1 MYLAIYTLVSYMQ
14 PIIIKKGKKLKVVS
28 KEYKDWLEPD
38 LLSLGKIQDGLK
50 NRSPAQVCNATGLS
64 RHTVYRVR
72 DGAIDNVN
80 YETVKVLSDYFLTER

>member
-14 PIIIKKGKKLKVVS
+14 PINVKKGKKVKVVS

>member
-1 MYLAIYTLVSYMQ
+1 VQ
-14 PIIIKKGKKLKVVS
+14 PNNAKKRKKMKVVS

-38 LLSLGKIQDGLK
+38 LLSLSKIQDGLK

-80 YETVKVLSDYFLTER
+80 YETVKVLSDYFLAEQ

>member
-1 MYLAIYTLVSYMQ
+1 MQ
-14 PIIIKKGKKLKVVS
+14 PINVKKGKKVNVVS
-28 KEYKDWLEPD
+28 KEYNEWLQPD

-50 NRSPAQVCNATGLS
+50 NKSPAEVCNATGLS

-80 YETVKVLSDYFLTER
+80 YETVKVLSDYFLSNK

>member
-1 MYLAIYTLVSYMQ
+1 M
-14 PIIIKKGKKLKVVS
+14 KVVS

-80 YETVKVLSDYFLTER
+80 YETVKVLSDYFLTEK

>member
-1 MYLAIYTLVSYMQ
+1 MQ
-14 PIIIKKGKKLKVVS
+14 PINLKKGKKVKVVS

>member
-1 MYLAIYTLVSYMQ
+1 MQ

-80 YETVKVLSDYFLTER
+80 YETVKVLSDYFLTDK

>member
-1 MYLAIYTLVSYMQ
+1 MQ

-80 YETVKVLSDYFLTER
+80 YETVKVLSDYFLTEK

>member
-1 MYLAIYTLVSYMQ
+1 MQ

>member
-1 MYLAIYTLVSYMQ
+1 MQ
-14 PIIIKKGKKLKVVS
+14 PNNLKKGKKVKVVS

>member
-1 MYLAIYTLVSYMQ
+1 ML
-14 PIIIKKGKKLKVVS
+14 KKGKKVKVVS

>member
-1 MYLAIYTLVSYMQ
+1 M
-14 PIIIKKGKKLKVVS
+14 KVVS
-28 KEYKDWLEPD
+28 KEYKDWLELD

-50 NRSPAQVCNATGLS
+50 NRSPAQVCNVTGLS

-80 YETVKVLSDYFLTER
+80 YETVKVLSDYFLLRDKK

>member
-14 PIIIKKGKKLKVVS
+14 PINVKKEKKVKVVS
-28 KEYKDWLEPD
+28 KEYNDWLEPD

>member
-1 MYLAIYTLVSYMQ
+1 MQ
-14 PIIIKKGKKLKVVS
+14 PINVKKGKKVKVVS

>member
-1 MYLAIYTLVSYMQ
+1 MQ
-14 PIIIKKGKKLKVVS
+14 PNNAKKGKKVKVVS

-80 YETVKVLSDYFLTER
+80 YETVKVLSDYFLAEQ

>member
-1 MYLAIYTLVSYMQ
+1 MQ
-14 PIIIKKGKKLKVVS
+14 PINVKKGKKVKVVS

-80 YETVKVLSDYFLTER
+80 YETVKVLSDYFLAEQ

>member
-1 MYLAIYTLVSYMQ
+1 MQ
-14 PIIIKKGKKLKVVS
+14 PINLKKGKKVKVVS

-80 YETVKVLSDYFLTER
+80 YETVKVLSDYFLAEQ

>member
-1 MYLAIYTLVSYMQ
+1 MQ
-14 PIIIKKGKKLKVVS
+14 PIIIKKGKKVKVVS

>member
-1 MYLAIYTLVSYMQ
+1 MQ
-14 PIIIKKGKKLKVVS
+14 PNNAKKGKKMKVVS

-38 LLSLGKIQDGLK
+38 LLSLSKIQDGLK

-80 YETVKVLSDYFLTER
+80 YETVKVLSDYFLAEQ